1 MRNRSRLVPALT
13 LALAA
18 PLLHA
23 ASLPS
28 GHVSATVTG
37 LRSTEGKVLACL
49 TARPQHFPQCEKDPE
64 ARSLIVKAGARV
76 NLDFGNVP
84 AGEYA
89 IAIIHDEN
97 ANGRLDK
104 RLMMPREGFGFS
116 QNAPVRFGPPSFG
129 KAAFEVDG
137 KGEHQSIRMRYIL

>member
-1 MRNRSRLVPALT
+1 MRNRSRLVGTLT
-13 LALAA
+13 LTAAL
-18 PLLHA
+18 PVLSA
-23 ASLPS
+23 ASLPV

-37 LRSTEGKVLACL
+37 LRSAEGRVLACL
-49 TARPQHFPQCEKDPE
+49 TARPQHFPSCENDP
-64 ARSLIVKAGARV
+64 AAKAVTAKAGARV
-76 NLDFGNVP
+76 RLDFGDVP

-137 KGEHQSIRMRYIL
+137 SDEHQSIKMRYIL